1 MRNTLGDLNNHL
13 FAQLE
18 RLSDEELKGD
28 KLLEEIGRARAVTD
42 VASQIIENGAL
53 VLKAQKVYDDLLD
66 ANAKNQRCWKDNNEA
81 FLYSRTEE
89 FLVENIKGRTRK
101 ELCEMFNAYFGLD
114 LGLNQI
120 TAYIKITAYVAD

>member
-28 KLLEEIGRARAVTD
+28 KLIEEIGRARAVTD

-66 ANAKNQRCWKDNNEA
+66 ANAKTKDA
-81 FLYSRTEE
+81 GRVTMKHFYTEE
-89 FLVENIKGRTRK
+89 QKLF
-101 ELCEMFNAYFGLD
+101 
-114 LGLNQI
+114 
-120 TAYIKITAYVAD
+120 